1 MRCPNCGS
9 ENCHYISSVSRSTS
23 GFGFSRACCGT
34 LLSGPVLGILCGLCG
49 AGKTTESVSEY
60 WVCDSC
66 GRKFTQWEAEN
77 ANRYRIEKFAF
88 YAEAQAQSVVEPFKT
103 EMGERVMN
111 AYAQYI
117 KDVLPKDNAVISNPP
132 IEMKTLEDLKSVV
145 GKVLNEKEL
154 VYMVFPTERL
164 VVADK
169 GLIIGNQNHGI
180 PKEILHYKNYIYI
193 GQSYITATS
202 EEEARAIQRFL
213 RKVYLNDDSVD
224 VSDESY
230 IGVLSR
236 LQKLDPEKSSIG
248 VLSRLQKLDPEKSSI
263 GVLSRLLKLDPE
275 KSSQGEH
282 YSSQKEYEKYVKLVQ
297 NKVLGKLK
305 NDDPDRYLQY
315 LKKNKDTTDVS
326 DLWKGIYIIAG
337 IVMFFIKL
345 FTVGFIMGVVAA
357 LVVILPG
364 SLIRKILYGSRHKE
378 MLSLLPDQVSRV
390 IQENEK
396 DSQKKTGNIN
406 VLEYETYLNESLEDE
421 FESWTETDIPTE
433 EATEAVFDPE
443 EDKRKKTEKIVLT
456 IILVVVFLFAFQF
469 K

>member
-9 ENCHYISSVSRSTS
+9 ENYISSVSRSTS

-236 LQKLDPEKSSIG
+236 LQKLDPEN
-248 VLSRLQKLDPEKSSI
+248 SRQ
-263 GVLSRLLKLDPE
+263 V
-275 KSSQGEH
+275 EH

-315 LKKNKDTTDVS
+315 LKKNKDTTDVP

>member
-248 VLSRLQKLDPEKSSI
+248 VLSRL
-263 GVLSRLLKLDPE
+263 LKLDPE

>member
-49 AGKTTESVSEY
+49 AGKTTESASEY

-230 IGVLSR
+230 
-236 LQKLDPEKSSIG
+236 IG

>member
-236 LQKLDPEKSSIG
+236 LQKLDPEKSS
-248 VLSRLQKLDPEKSSI
+248 
-263 GVLSRLLKLDPE
+263 
-275 KSSQGEH
+275 QGEH

-315 LKKNKDTTDVS
+315 LKKNKDTTDVP

>member
-9 ENCHYISSVSRSTS
+9 ENCHYISSVSRNTS
-23 GFGFSRACCGT
+23 GFGFTRACCGT

-49 AGKTTESVSEY
+49 SGKTTESVSEY

-180 PKEILHYKNYIYI
+180 PKEILRYKNYIYI

-230 IGVLSR
+230 
-236 LQKLDPEKSSIG
+236 IG

>member
-1 MRCPNCGS
+1 M
-9 ENCHYISSVSRSTS
+9 
-23 GFGFSRACCGT
+23 
-34 LLSGPVLGILCGLCG
+34 
-49 AGKTTESVSEY
+49 
-60 WVCDSC
+60 
-66 GRKFTQWEAEN
+66 
-77 ANRYRIEKFAF
+77 
-88 YAEAQAQSVVEPFKT
+88 
-103 EMGERVMN
+103 
-111 AYAQYI
+111 
-117 KDVLPKDNAVISNPP
+117 
-132 IEMKTLEDLKSVV
+132 
-145 GKVLNEKEL
+145 
-154 VYMVFPTERL
+154 
-164 VVADK
+164 
-169 GLIIGNQNHGI
+169 
-180 PKEILHYKNYIYI
+180 
-193 GQSYITATS
+193 
-202 EEEARAIQRFL
+202 
-213 RKVYLNDDSVD
+213 NDDSVD

-230 IGVLSR
+230 
-236 LQKLDPEKSSIG
+236 IG

>member
-154 VYMVFPTERL
+154 VYMVFPTERR

-230 IGVLSR
+230 
-236 LQKLDPEKSSIG
+236 IG

>member
-236 LQKLDPEKSSIG
+236 LQKLDPEKSS
-248 VLSRLQKLDPEKSSI
+248 
-263 GVLSRLLKLDPE
+263 
-275 KSSQGEH
+275 QGEH

-315 LKKNKDTTDVS
+315 LKKNKDTTDVP

-337 IVMFFIKL
+337 IVMFFFKL

>member
-236 LQKLDPEKSSIG
+236 LQKLDPEN
-248 VLSRLQKLDPEKSSI
+248 SRQ
-263 GVLSRLLKLDPE
+263 V
-275 KSSQGEH
+275 EH

-315 LKKNKDTTDVS
+315 LKKNKDTTDVP

>member
-145 GKVLNEKEL
+145 GKALNEKEL

-230 IGVLSR
+230 
-236 LQKLDPEKSSIG
+236 IG

>member
-164 VVADK
+164 VVADN

-230 IGVLSR
+230 
-236 LQKLDPEKSSIG
+236 IG

>member
-145 GKVLNEKEL
+145 GKVLNKKEL

-236 LQKLDPEKSSIG
+236 LQKLDPEN
-248 VLSRLQKLDPEKSSI
+248 SRQ
-263 GVLSRLLKLDPE
+263 V
-275 KSSQGEH
+275 EH

>member
-34 LLSGPVLGILCGLCG
+34 LLSGPLLGILCGLCG
-49 AGKTTESVSEY
+49 SGKTTESVSEY

-88 YAEAQAQSVVEPFKT
+88 YTEAQAQSVVEPFKT
-103 EMGERVMN
+103 EMGERAMN

-117 KDVLPKDNAVISNPP
+117 KDVVPKDNVVISNPP

-145 GKVLNEKEL
+145 GKVLTEKEL
-154 VYMVFPTERL
+154 VYMVFPAERL

-213 RKVYLNDDSVD
+213 RKVYLNDDSVG
-224 VSDESY
+224 VLDEPY

-236 LQKLDPEKSSIG
+236 LQKLDPEN
-248 VLSRLQKLDPEKSSI
+248 SRQ
-263 GVLSRLLKLDPE
+263 V
-275 KSSQGEH
+275 EH
-282 YSSQKEYEKYVKLVQ
+282 YSSQKEYEKYVKMVKT
-297 NKVLGKLK
+297 KVLEKLK
-305 NDDPDRYLQY
+305 KDDPETYQQY
-315 LKKNKDTTDVS
+315 LKKQSNKKEDS
-326 DLWKGIYIIAG
+326 DNWQSRVGIGAIVVFVIKIFSSGLSSGIIPA
-337 IVMFFIKL
+337 IVVLI
-345 FTVGFIMGVVAA
+345 A
-357 LVVILPG
+357 G
-364 SLIRKILYGSRHKE
+364 SLIGKCLEKKKYGETLKT
-378 MLSLLPDQVSRV
+378 LPDFIRKVEE
-390 IQENEK
+390 ENKKENI
-396 DSQKKTGNIN
+396 KKTGNIG
-406 VLEYETYLNESLEDE
+406 VDEYEGILQSSFVGEYETWSEPNQSSDENVLND
-421 FESWTETDIPTE
+421 D
-433 EATEAVFDPE
+433 FDPE
-443 EDKRKKTEKIVLT
+443 RDAEIKKERTILTVILIVVC
-456 IILVVVFLFAFQF
+456 IIAIRL
-469 K
+469 

>member
-236 LQKLDPEKSSIG
+236 LQKLDPEN
-248 VLSRLQKLDPEKSSI
+248 SRQ
-263 GVLSRLLKLDPE
+263 V
-275 KSSQGEH
+275 EH

-305 NDDPDRYLQY
+305 NNDPDRYLQY
-315 LKKNKDTTDVS
+315 LKKNKDTTDVP

>member
-236 LQKLDPEKSSIG
+236 LQKLDPEKSS
-248 VLSRLQKLDPEKSSI
+248 
-263 GVLSRLLKLDPE
+263 
-275 KSSQGEH
+275 QGEH

>member
-236 LQKLDPEKSSIG
+236 LQKLDPEN
-248 VLSRLQKLDPEKSSI
+248 SRQ
-263 GVLSRLLKLDPE
+263 V
-275 KSSQGEH
+275 EH

-337 IVMFFIKL
+337 IIMFFIKL

>member
-248 VLSRLQKLDPEKSSI
+248 VLSRLQKLDPEKSS
-263 GVLSRLLKLDPE
+263 
-275 KSSQGEH
+275 QGEH

>member
-9 ENCHYISSVSRSTS
+9 ENCHYISCVSRSTS

-248 VLSRLQKLDPEKSSI
+248 VLSRL
-263 GVLSRLLKLDPE
+263 LKLDPE

>member
-236 LQKLDPEKSSIG
+236 LQKLDPEN
-248 VLSRLQKLDPEKSSI
+248 SRQ
-263 GVLSRLLKLDPE
+263 V
-275 KSSQGEH
+275 EH

>member
-1 MRCPNCGS
+1 MYQMNL
-9 ENCHYISSVSRSTS
+9 IS
-23 GFGFSRACCGT
+23 
-34 LLSGPVLGILCGLCG
+34 
-49 AGKTTESVSEY
+49 
-60 WVCDSC
+60 
-66 GRKFTQWEAEN
+66 
-77 ANRYRIEKFAF
+77 
-88 YAEAQAQSVVEPFKT
+88 
-103 EMGERVMN
+103 
-111 AYAQYI
+111 
-117 KDVLPKDNAVISNPP
+117 
-132 IEMKTLEDLKSVV
+132 
-145 GKVLNEKEL
+145 
-154 VYMVFPTERL
+154 
-164 VVADK
+164 
-169 GLIIGNQNHGI
+169 
-180 PKEILHYKNYIYI
+180 
-193 GQSYITATS
+193 
-202 EEEARAIQRFL
+202 
-213 RKVYLNDDSVD
+213 
-224 VSDESY
+224 
-230 IGVLSR
+230 
-236 LQKLDPEKSSIG
+236 
-248 VLSRLQKLDPEKSSI
+248 
-263 GVLSRLLKLDPE
+263 
-275 KSSQGEH
+275 
-282 YSSQKEYEKYVKLVQ
+282 EYEKYVKLVQ

-315 LKKNKDTTDVS
+315 LKKNKDTTDVP

>member
-66 GRKFTQWEAEN
+66 GRKFTQWESEY

-224 VSDESY
+224 VSDEPY

-236 LQKLDPEKSSIG
+236 LQKLDPEKSSQ
-248 VLSRLQKLDPEKSSI
+248 V
-263 GVLSRLLKLDPE
+263 
-275 KSSQGEH
+275 EH

-326 DLWKGIYIIAG
+326 DFWKGIYNIAG